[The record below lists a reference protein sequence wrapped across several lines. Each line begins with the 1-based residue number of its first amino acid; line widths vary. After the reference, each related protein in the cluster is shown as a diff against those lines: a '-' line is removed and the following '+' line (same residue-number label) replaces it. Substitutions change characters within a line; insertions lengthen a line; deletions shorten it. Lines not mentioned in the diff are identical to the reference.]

1 MTMMRS
7 EGIEGFMAHNRRK
20 TLFIVVLTILT
31 TTASFVALG
40 YNTDVP
46 LDKLLGVLFDRGNPS
61 NDFIDDILVWD
72 LGIPRIL
79 SAILAGIALGVAGAV
94 MQCVL
99 RNPLG
104 SPYTLGVSNAA
115 AFGASIGIVILGG
128 GLVAG
133 QSTAHVVVNNP
144 FIVTVSAFAWAMI
157 ATGIIIALVKIT
169 KVSPETMVL
178 AGVALSSIFSAGIS
192 LLQYMYNEYALS
204 TIVFW
209 QFGDMG
215 KASME
220 QLYLIAAV
228 AFVACAYFLYHR
240 LDYNAL
246 DVGDDVASSLGI
258 NVNRLRILS
267 LILASVLTA
276 IVVSFMGVIAFIGL
290 LGPHIVRRFLGNDHR
305 HILIGSMIMGALI
318 LVVSDCIGQNITD
331 FTLPVGI
338 ITSFLGGPLFLY
350 LLVRGYRKRGG
361 KTASFLKRKT
371 EGTQ

>member
-1 MTMMRS
+1 MN
-7 EGIEGFMAHNRRK
+7 EGVGGFIAHNRKK
-20 TLFIVVLTILT
+20 TMFLVGLTVLTVVAAFIALGLNTNVSFGDLFGIIFDRDNPAYDPIDVILT
-31 TTASFVALG
+31 
-40 YNTDVP
+40 
-46 LDKLLGVLFDRGNPS
+46 
-61 NDFIDDILVWD
+61 WD
-72 LGIPRIL
+72 LGIPRVL

-115 AFGASIGIVILGG
+115 AFGASIGIVVLGG
-128 GLVAG
+128 GLIAG
-133 QSTAHVVVNNP
+133 QSTASVVINNP

-157 ATGIIIALVKIT
+157 ATGIIILLVKIT

-204 TIVFW
+204 SIVFW

-220 QLYLIAAV
+220 QLALIAAV
-228 AFVACAYFLYHR
+228 TLVACLYFLYHR

-258 NVNRLRILS
+258 DVNRLRILS
-267 LILASVLTA
+267 LILSSMLTA
-276 IVVSFMGVIAFIGL
+276 IVVSFMGIIAFIGL

-305 HILIGSMIMGALI
+305 HVLIGSMVMGALI
-318 LVVSDCIGQNITD
+318 LVVSDCIGQNIAD

-350 LLVRGYRKRGG
+350 LLVRGYKKKNRSV
-361 KTASFLKRKT
+361 AAFLQRKT
-371 EGTQ
+371 EGSR

>member
-1 MTMMRS
+1 MTMMS
-7 EGIEGFMAHNRRK
+7 DEGIKGFIAHNRRK
-20 TLFIVVLTILT
+20 TLFIAALIAMTVL
-31 TTASFVALG
+31 ASFLALG
-40 YNTDVP
+40 FNTEVAMGD
-46 LDKLLGVLFDRGNPS
+46 LLRIVFDRDNPS
-61 NDFIDDILVWD
+61 NDYIDETLVWG

-79 SAILAGIALGVAGAV
+79 SALLAGIALGVAGAV

-104 SPYTLGVSNAA
+104 SPYTLGISNAA
-115 AFGASIGIVILGG
+115 AFGASIGIVVLGG
-128 GLVAG
+128 GLIAG
-133 QSTAHVVVNNP
+133 QSTASVVIDNP
-144 FIVTVSAFAWAMI
+144 IIVTVSAFAWAMI
-157 ATGIIIALVKIT
+157 ATGIIIVLVKIT

-228 AFVACAYFLYHR
+228 TLVACVYFLYHR

-258 NVNRLRILS
+258 NVNGLHIAS
-267 LILASVLTA
+267 LILASMLTA
-276 IVVSFMGVIAFIGL
+276 IVVSFMGIIAFIGL

-305 HILIGSMIMGALI
+305 HVLVGSMIMGALI
-318 LVVSDCIGQNITD
+318 LVVSDCIGQNIAD

-338 ITSFLGGPLFLY
+338 VTSFLGGPLFLY
-350 LLVRGYRKRGG
+350 LLVRGYRRRNASV
-361 KTASFLKRKT
+361 ASFLRRKT
-371 EGTQ
+371 GGSE